1 MKCKVKIKKEVE
13 EYEQNDIELSTSVD
27 LESGFKNEPV
37 EDYPGM
43 ECKVEVKKEIEE
55 YDQNDIELSTSV
67 DLGDLKNEPGKDY
80 PGCIH
85 GKNTLKI
92 TKTSHPS
99 SLKKTCSSRNTEETT
114 LNINTK
120 LQTDQGPYICQVC
133 FNQFTAAG

>member
-80 PGCIH
+80 PGKRSKMPSRRSFLMSAIERDDCAEVVRLLEL
-85 GKNTLKI
+85 GLKI
-92 TKTSHPS
+92 NHIKWK
-99 SLKKTCSSRNTEETT
+99 SLHYTEQQH
-114 LNINTK
+114 
-120 LQTDQGPYICQVC
+120 QTALY
-133 FNQFTAAG
+133 TEL